1 MDATNILFD
10 RIALSLNSLRT
21 LPAVQH
27 TLARYRGL
35 RDRDQIAL
43 KILAVFALCVLAYLL
58 LLKPAHNY
66 AEGSRAAALRQEA
79 TLSWMKAN
87 SSLFTA
93 AKPASILRKEGQ
105 TLLGTASELAKFWGI
120 GFKRFEPV
128 DDTSMRV
135 WLEGVSFENLIQW
148 ISGLHS
154 NHNITVREIQ
164 LDQQPGGFLSASLT
178 LQE

>member
-1 MDATNILFD
+1 MNAANIMFERL
-10 RIALSLNSLRT
+10 ALSLNSLRT
-21 LPAVQH
+21 LPVVQH
-27 TLARYRGL
+27 LFARYRGL

-43 KILAVFALCVLAYLL
+43 KVLTVFALCVMAYLL
-58 LLKPAHNY
+58 LLKPAHNF
-66 AEGSRAAALRQEA
+66 AETSRAAALRQEA
-79 TLSWMKAN
+79 TLHWMKAN
-87 SSLFTA
+87 SSVFTSG
-93 AKPASILRKEGQ
+93 KQASLQRTEGQ

-128 DDTSMRV
+128 DETSMRV

-164 LDQQPGGFLSASLT
+164 LDQQSGGVLSASLT

>member
-1 MDATNILFD
+1 MNAVNVLFD
-10 RIALSLNSLRT
+10 RVALSVNSLRT
-21 LPAVQH
+21 LTVVQH
-27 TLARYRGL
+27 LLARYRGL

-43 KILAVFALCVLAYLL
+43 KILTVFALCVLAYLV

-66 AEGSRAAALRQEA
+66 AEGSRAAAQRQEA
-79 TLSWMKAN
+79 TLSWMKAH
-87 SSLFTA
+87 SSVFT
-93 AKPASILRKEGQ
+93 SGTTSLQRKEGQ
-105 TLLGTASELAKFWGI
+105 TLLGTASELAKFWDI

-128 DDTSMRV
+128 DETSMRV

-164 LDQQPGGFLSASLT
+164 LDQQSGGVLSASLT